1 MDNNEFADY
10 MIRSYGNSAFAYCI
24 GRMQGV
30 KDVIQ
35 TFEDNGSTALMND
48 WEEEFNSDINRWKQ
62 ISQIIKTKQGDS
74 SKPNWKNV
82 KKELP
87 ANGKSVIKYTSEIN
101 SSQQRMYVTICE
113 SDVLKHS
120 DESVWWID
128 IPELPVPLKID

>member
-1 MDNNEFADY
+1 ME
-10 MIRSYGNSAFAYCI
+10 NSEEMQKFKEESFKREEILDKYLSGYPWQYNSKENVLKAMEAYHVY
-24 GRMQGV
+24 Q
-30 KDVIQ
+30 
-35 TFEDNGSTALMND
+35 
-48 WEEEFNSDINRWKQ
+48 
-62 ISQIIKTKQGDS
+62 S

-87 ANGKSVIKYTSEIN
+87 ENGKSVIKYTSEIN

-113 SDVLKHS
+113 GDVLKHS